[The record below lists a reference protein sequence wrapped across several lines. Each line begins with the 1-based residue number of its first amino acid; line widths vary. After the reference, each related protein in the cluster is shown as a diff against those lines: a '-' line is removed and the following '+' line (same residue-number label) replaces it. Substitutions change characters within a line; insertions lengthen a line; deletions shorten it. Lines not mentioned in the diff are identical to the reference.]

1 MMADGVAAVWD
12 GGGLAKKKLREFWRF
27 RGCFAELSRG
37 SDAARSLAE
46 AW

>member
-1 MMADGVAAVWD
+1 MAAGVAAVWD
-12 GGGLAKKKLREFWRF
+12 GGGLAKKLLREFLRF
-27 RGCFAELSRG
+27 HGCFAEVSHT